1 MGEER
6 LLDARNVDLQ
16 IMYGMHAVFKMDYAI
31 LRAGIDWPM
40 LKFLSCNV
48 NLARNMAET
57 PHVSTIPKPIQFWG
71 LWLAFSVWIQV

>member
-31 LRAGIDWPM
+31 LRAGI
-40 LKFLSCNV
+40 V
-48 NLARNMAET
+48 
-57 PHVSTIPKPIQFWG
+57 
-71 LWLAFSVWIQV
+71 